1 ETSDK
6 PYVGSPQPTPPN
18 PPDSQ
23 HQLNTLTQYTQHATV
38 RNPSAIETGA
48 GDTLSSPGLL
58 VAARICFLLLTVM
71 GLWLTYVGWGSAFW
85 VKRNDLPVDESSRPA
100 C

>member
-1 ETSDK
+1 
-6 PYVGSPQPTPPN
+6 
-18 PPDSQ
+18 
-23 HQLNTLTQYTQHATV
+23 
-38 RNPSAIETGA
+38 
-48 GDTLSSPGLL
+48 

-100 C
+100 A